1 MMINNNKIVW
11 EKWKDPLSQQKDE
24 WSPEQKEKPP
34 EDTYFEEPYEE
45 DVTEGIPAQYFM
57 SNMGVVPYNPMEAIN
72 KMFNFWTGHT
82 NFSITPDVAVKIE
95 KIEGIEVLDILTRYR
110 FRIGIAKLFRDRNVM
125 NKIQDIVCENE

>member
-24 WSPEQKEKPP
+24 WFPEQKEKPP

-72 KMFNFWTGHT
+72 KMFNFCTGHT

>member
-1 MMINNNKIVW
+1 
-11 EKWKDPLSQQKDE
+11 
-24 WSPEQKEKPP
+24 
-34 EDTYFEEPYEE
+34 
-45 DVTEGIPAQYFM
+45 
-57 SNMGVVPYNPMEAIN
+57 MEAIN

>member
-24 WSPEQKEKPP
+24 WFPEQKEKPP

-110 FRIGIAKLFRDRNVM
+110 FRVGIAKLFRDRNVM